1 MPLSEASFVAAD
13 RRREI
18 LDVPL
23 TGEVEENEVDS
34 VWRKELLA
42 VEERF
47 PEREDGVRARCAFL
61 SHGGDRAGLLGVGGN
76 RDAQDDRND
85 GESEIAQGALLDV
98 AGYSNEGA
106 CHKPNIAARKGTGG
120 TSMPR

>member
-1 MPLSEASFVAAD
+1 MNVRLAAHRGELVAAD

-34 VWRKELLA
+34 VRRKELPA
-42 VEERF
+42 FEKRF
-47 PEREDGVRARCAFL
+47 PEWEDGLRARCAFV

-76 RDAQDDRND
+76 RNAQDDDHD
-85 GESEIAQGALLDV
+85 GESEIAQEPSL
-98 AGYSNEGA
+98 
-106 CHKPNIAARKGTGG
+106 T
-120 TSMPR
+120 